1 VQRRIARISKLI
13 CPPIIIALLGSP
25 RAAEAQAAGG
35 HLGINL
41 DHGNVH
47 LGVDGV
53 FSLVDISPRV
63 SMGIWP
69 SYAHVFIEDGHDVEL
84 LGCDLPF
91 SFHLARGIVTP
102 FVAPGFGL
110 AFFGD
115 TSVKV
120 NAIGGMFFETK
131 TRIQPFA
138 ALALRFVNG
147 TYADLLGGVL
157 VKL

>member
-1 VQRRIARISKLI
+1 VQRIARLSKLVSCSSI
-13 CPPIIIALLGSP
+13 VALAVIP
-25 RAAEAQAAGG
+25 RAAAAQAVGG

-47 LGVDGV
+47 LGLDGV

-69 SYAHVFIEDGHDVEL
+69 SYAHVFIEDAHDVEL

-120 NAIGGMFFETK
+120 NAIGGVFFETK
-131 TRIQPFA
+131 TRIEPFA

>member
-1 VQRRIARISKLI
+1 VQRIARLSKLVFCSSI
-13 CPPIIIALLGSP
+13 VALSAIP
-25 RAAEAQAAGG
+25 RAAEAQAVGG

-47 LGVDGV
+47 LGLDGV

-69 SYAHVFIEDGHDVEL
+69 SYAHVFISDAHDVEL

-110 AFFGD
+110 AFFGE

-120 NAIGGMFFETK
+120 NAIGGVFFDTK
-131 TRIQPFA
+131 TRIEPFA